1 VEQAILNPLS
11 ARKGH
16 FLMESGHHGDRWF
29 DLELLCHQPR
39 EVQRFALTL
48 AERLSA
54 CKVDAVCGPLV
65 EGAFVGLMVA
75 SHLGCEFAYSE
86 RVAQP
91 PEDGLYPVGYR
102 VPHALRKILADKRI
116 AIVNDVINAGSA
128 VKGTFAD
135 LQRCQA
141 HVVAIGA
148 LLVLGD
154 EAARFAAGNG
164 VSLLSLAS
172 LENNLWTAGECPLCA
187 SGLPLVDPA
196 EFAAATPIQKQ
207 LRGN

>member
-1 VEQAILNPLS
+1 MEQAILNPLS

-29 DLELLCHQPR
+29 DLELLCRQPR
-39 EVQRFALTL
+39 EVQPFAVTL
-48 AERLSA
+48 AEGLSSFE
-54 CKVDAVCGPLV
+54 VDAVCGPLV

-75 SHLGCEFAYSE
+75 SQLGCAFAYSE

-91 PEDGLYPVGYR
+91 AEDGLYPVGYR
-102 VPHALRKILADKRI
+102 VPHALRRFLAHKRV

-128 VKGTFAD
+128 VKGTFVD
-135 LQRCQA
+135 LQRCDA

-154 EAARFAAGNG
+154 EAARFAAENRI
-164 VSLLSLAS
+164 SLLSLAT

-187 SGLPLVDPA
+187 AGMPLEDAGGFTVAFPVQERSSEA
-196 EFAAATPIQKQ
+196 
-207 LRGN
+207 

>member
-1 VEQAILNPLS
+1 MEQAILNPLS

-16 FLMESGHHGDRWF
+16 FLMESGHHGERWF

-39 EVQRFALTL
+39 EVQPFAVTL

-54 CKVDAVCGPLV
+54 FDVDAVCGPLV

-75 SHLGCEFAYSE
+75 SQLGCAFAYSE
-86 RVAQP
+86 RVSQP
-91 PEDGLYPVGYR
+91 AEDGLYPVGYR
-102 VPHALRKILADKRI
+102 VPHALRRSLVHKRI

-135 LQRCQA
+135 LQRCDA

-154 EAARFAAGNG
+154 EAARFAAENG
-164 VSLLSLAS
+164 VSLLSLAT

-187 SGLPLVDPA
+187 AGVPLVDRA
-196 EFAAATPIQKQ
+196 EFAAPRPIQEQ
-207 LRGN
+207 LPGN